1 VRGDID
7 VEKEAET
14 GDCRLQIAD
23 CRAHRK
29 GRGTLNARGYF
40 RNIKK
45 TLRGLLRRRKKVTIT
60 NNIAKYFGL
69 DSGGQAF
76 GLKLFF

>member
-1 VRGDID
+1 MRGDID

-45 TLRGLLRRRKKVTIT
+45 TLRGLLRRRKKV
-60 NNIAKYFGL
+60 
-69 DSGGQAF
+69 
-76 GLKLFF
+76 